1 MFARACLVACLV
13 ATLAAAALAPAAR
26 ACGRVALVG
35 DDEAAIRGVI
45 AEQIAAFKRDDSSAA
60 FALAAPR
67 IKTIFRTPE
76 RFMAMVRDS
85 YLPVYRPSHFAF
97 REIAWIDGLLV
108 QPVLVIGPSGVPMT
122 ALYLMERQFDGTWQ
136 IGGVVLVPE
145 PDSGS

>member
-1 MFARACLVACLV
+1 MLARACRAACL
-13 ATLAAAALAPAAR
+13 AGLLAAAVALPARAGGPVALA
-26 ACGRVALVG
+26 GG
-35 DDEAAIRGVI
+35 DEAAIRGVI
-45 AEQIAAFKRDDSSAA
+45 VDQIAAFKRDDSSAA

-85 YLPVYRPSHFAF
+85 YQPVYRPSHFAF

-108 QPVLVIGPSGVPMT
+108 QPVLVIGANGVPVT
-122 ALYLMERQFDGTWQ
+122 ALYLMERQTDGTWQ